1 MFSGFRLGSVDYLQ
15 QCGFSEHTHFQSAKM
30 KSVEEEVETDQ
41 NAKMRYFIHSQRA
54 FSVLDGIGKTLNKK
68 FDISEIAAP
77 YARNLLIEANPNSL
91 PPQVVTAQRDWMR
104 RADAQTRALVN
115 LFKGPDAIYNIADIV
130 RRIESGK
137 LKIRVR
143 ALEAERALD
152 RMAIMQSITMQSI
165 LACAAAN
172 VGVVFFVS

>member
-1 MFSGFRLGSVDYLQ
+1 
-15 QCGFSEHTHFQSAKM
+15 
-30 KSVEEEVETDQ
+30 
-41 NAKMRYFIHSQRA
+41 
-54 FSVLDGIGKTLNKK
+54 
-68 FDISEIAAP
+68 
-77 YARNLLIEANPNSL
+77 LLIEANPNSL
-91 PPQVVTAQRDWMR
+91 PPQVVTAQRDWLR

-172 VGVVFFVS
+172 VGVVFFVSAATITNSLLYAKCAFGVAALIGFQAFMGQVKLNKMLKKEAQYSGQ

>member
-1 MFSGFRLGSVDYLQ
+1 M
-15 QCGFSEHTHFQSAKM
+15 
-30 KSVEEEVETDQ
+30 
-41 NAKMRYFIHSQRA
+41 
-54 FSVLDGIGKTLNKK
+54 
-68 FDISEIAAP
+68 
-77 YARNLLIEANPNSL
+77 LIEANPNSL

-104 RADAQTRALVN
+104 RADAQTRAIVN

-165 LACAAAN
+165 LACCAAN
-172 VGVVFFVS
+172 VGVVFFVSAATITNSLLYAKCAFGVAALIGFQAFMGQVKLNKMLKKEAQYSGQ

>member
-1 MFSGFRLGSVDYLQ
+1 M
-15 QCGFSEHTHFQSAKM
+15 
-30 KSVEEEVETDQ
+30 
-41 NAKMRYFIHSQRA
+41 
-54 FSVLDGIGKTLNKK
+54 
-68 FDISEIAAP
+68 
-77 YARNLLIEANPNSL
+77 
-91 PPQVVTAQRDWMR
+91 VTAQRDWMR
-104 RADAQTRALVN
+104 RADAQTRAIVN

-172 VGVVFFVS
+172 VGVVFFVSAATITNSLLYAKCAFGVAALIGFQAFMGQVKLNKMLKKEAQYSGQ

>member
-1 MFSGFRLGSVDYLQ
+1 
-15 QCGFSEHTHFQSAKM
+15 
-30 KSVEEEVETDQ
+30 
-41 NAKMRYFIHSQRA
+41 
-54 FSVLDGIGKTLNKK
+54 
-68 FDISEIAAP
+68 
-77 YARNLLIEANPNSL
+77 LLIEANPNSL

-104 RADAQTRALVN
+104 RADAQTRAIVN

-172 VGVVFFVS
+172 VGVVFFVSAATITNSLLYAKCAFGVAALIGFQAFMGQVKLNKMLKKEAQYSGQ

>member
-1 MFSGFRLGSVDYLQ
+1 
-15 QCGFSEHTHFQSAKM
+15 
-30 KSVEEEVETDQ
+30 
-41 NAKMRYFIHSQRA
+41 
-54 FSVLDGIGKTLNKK
+54 
-68 FDISEIAAP
+68 
-77 YARNLLIEANPNSL
+77 LLIEANPNSL

-172 VGVVFFVS
+172 VGVVFFVSAATITNSLLYAKCAFGVAALIGFQAFMGQVKLNKMLKKEAQYSGQ

>member
-1 MFSGFRLGSVDYLQ
+1 M
-15 QCGFSEHTHFQSAKM
+15 
-30 KSVEEEVETDQ
+30 
-41 NAKMRYFIHSQRA
+41 
-54 FSVLDGIGKTLNKK
+54 
-68 FDISEIAAP
+68 
-77 YARNLLIEANPNSL
+77 LIEANPNSL
-91 PPQVVTAQRDWMR
+91 PPQVVTAQRDWLR

-172 VGVVFFVS
+172 VGVVFFVSAATITNSLLYAKCAFGVAALIGFQAFMGQVKLNKMLKKEAQYSGQ

>member
-1 MFSGFRLGSVDYLQ
+1 M
-15 QCGFSEHTHFQSAKM
+15 
-30 KSVEEEVETDQ
+30 
-41 NAKMRYFIHSQRA
+41 
-54 FSVLDGIGKTLNKK
+54 
-68 FDISEIAAP
+68 
-77 YARNLLIEANPNSL
+77 LIEANPNSL

-172 VGVVFFVS
+172 VGVVFFVSAATITNSLLYAKCAFGVAALIGFQAFMGQVKLNKMLKKEAQYSGQ

>member
-1 MFSGFRLGSVDYLQ
+1 
-15 QCGFSEHTHFQSAKM
+15 
-30 KSVEEEVETDQ
+30 
-41 NAKMRYFIHSQRA
+41 
-54 FSVLDGIGKTLNKK
+54 VLDGIGKTLNKK

-91 PPQVVTAQRDWMR
+91 PPQVVTAQRDWLR
-104 RADAQTRALVN
+104 RADAQTKAIVN
-115 LFKGPDAIYNIADIV
+115 LFKGPDAIYTIADIV

-152 RMAIMQSITMQSI
+152 RMAIMQTITLQAVM
-165 LACAAAN
+165 ACTAAN
-172 VGVVFFVS
+172 VGVVMFVSSLTLYAKCAFGLSALIAFQALTSQLKLNKLIKKELQFSGN

>member
-1 MFSGFRLGSVDYLQ
+1 M
-15 QCGFSEHTHFQSAKM
+15 
-30 KSVEEEVETDQ
+30 
-41 NAKMRYFIHSQRA
+41 
-54 FSVLDGIGKTLNKK
+54 
-68 FDISEIAAP
+68 
-77 YARNLLIEANPNSL
+77 LIEANPNSL

-104 RADAQTRALVN
+104 RADAQTRAIVN

-172 VGVVFFVS
+172 VGVVFFVSAATITNSLLYAKCAFGVAALIGFQAFMGQVKLNKMLKKEAQYSGQ